1 MKSSSRWSR
10 QVSEGKKGN
19 REGTLHST
27 INNGEIWWKIKK
39 DKRNQELGILFYP
52 VTIQTRSFMAISMY
66 IFLQKQK
73 KFIGRS

>member
-1 MKSSSRWSR
+1 MVK
-10 QVSEGKKGN
+10 N
-19 REGTLHST
+19 
-27 INNGEIWWKIKK
+27 KK